1 MAKQV
6 KLTENELRQLIRES
20 VHASLNEAGWGDRF
34 RNLGNKF
41 KNAFKRKN
49 DDDDFYNYHEPIS
62 NDDMYEPVSIDD
74 EEPRNETPYSYSQ
87 QPSQTIAPNPNN
99 MDDWNEENYD
109 NHDEEGESNGLFD
122 QDEPRTIDSFT
133 NIQPQQDEQPQ
144 NTQQQEEQPQNTQQ
158 QEEQPQNTQQQQA
171 QPQQQEE
178 PAQPQYQRGAKYH
191 VNFTRENEEMFNQH
205 ITPTYNNL
213 NNVIKSLGALR
224 QIGEYNYNKASSIF
238 NTWGQ
243 SNYNGGQQAFKAV
256 CQQIDSIMPTL
267 QNLKAE
273 MKNVL
278 KANGVRDTEDYQ
290 HYNMEEQRIR
300 RIVSNSL
307 QKILRESKR
316 R

>member
-1 MAKQV
+1 MSKQV

-20 VHASLNEAGWGDRF
+20 IQASLNEAGWGDRF

-41 KNAFKRKN
+41 KNAFNRKN
-49 DDDDFYNYHEPIS
+49 NDEEPSYLSNY
-62 NDDMYEPVSIDD
+62 DTYEPVNIDN

-87 QPSQTIAPNPNN
+87 QPSQTITPNPIN
-99 MDDWNEENYD
+99 MDDWNGENYS
-109 NHDEEGESNGLFD
+109 NHDEEGESNGLFN
-122 QDEPRTIDSFT
+122 QEEPETVDLFA
-133 NIQPQQDEQPQ
+133 NNQPQQD
-144 NTQQQEEQPQNTQQ
+144 EQPQNTQQ

-224 QIGEYNYNKASSIF
+224 QIGEYNYNQASSIF

-307 QKILRESKR
+307 QKILKESKR

>member
-1 MAKQV
+1 MSKQV

-20 VHASLNEAGWGDRF
+20 VQASLNEAGWGDRF
-34 RNLGNKF
+34 RNLGNKL
-41 KNAFKRKN
+41 KNAFNRKN
-49 DDDDFYNYHEPIS
+49 NDEEPSYLSNY
-62 NDDMYEPVSIDD
+62 DTYEPVNIDN

-87 QPSQTIAPNPNN
+87 QPSQTITPNPIN
-99 MDDWNEENYD
+99 MDDWNGENYS
-109 NHDEEGESNGLFD
+109 NHDEEGESNGLFN
-122 QDEPRTIDSFT
+122 QEEPETVDLFA
-133 NIQPQQDEQPQ
+133 NNQPQQDA
-144 NTQQQEEQPQNTQQ
+144 QPQNTQQ

-171 QPQQQEE
+171 QPQQQAE

-191 VNFTRENEEMFNQH
+191 VNFTKENEEMFNNH

-224 QIGEYNYNKASSIF
+224 QIGEYNYNQASSIF

-243 SNYNGGQQAFKAV
+243 NNYNGGQQAFKAV

>member
-1 MAKQV
+1 MSKQV

-20 VHASLNEAGWGDRF
+20 VQASLNEAGWGDRF

-41 KNAFKRKN
+41 KNAFNRKN
-49 DDDDFYNYHEPIS
+49 NDEEPSYLSNYDTYEPI
-62 NDDMYEPVSIDD
+62 NIDD
-74 EEPRNETPYSYSQ
+74 EEPRNETPYSYNQ
-87 QPSQTIAPNPNN
+87 QPSQTITPNPIN
-99 MDDWNEENYD
+99 MDDWNGENYS
-109 NHDEEGESNGLFD
+109 NHDEEGETNGLFN
-122 QDEPRTIDSFT
+122 QEEPETVDLFA
-133 NIQPQQDEQPQ
+133 NNQPQQDEQPQ
-144 NTQQQEEQPQNTQQ
+144 NI
-158 QEEQPQNTQQQQA
+158 QQQQA
-171 QPQQQEE
+171 QPQQQAE
-178 PAQPQYQRGAKYH
+178 PTQPQYQRGAKYH
-191 VNFTRENEEMFNQH
+191 VNFTKENEEMFNNH

-224 QIGEYNYNKASSIF
+224 QIGEYNYNQASSIF

-243 SNYNGGQQAFKAV
+243 NNYNGGQSAFKSV

-278 KANGVRDTEDYQ
+278 KANGVRDAEDYR

>member
-1 MAKQV
+1 MSKQV

-20 VHASLNEAGWGDRF
+20 VQASLNEAGWGDRF

-41 KNAFKRKN
+41 KNAFNRKN
-49 DDDDFYNYHEPIS
+49 NDEEPSYLSNY
-62 NDDMYEPVSIDD
+62 DTYEPVNIDD
-74 EEPRNETPYSYSQ
+74 EVPRNETPYSYSQ
-87 QPSQTIAPNPNN
+87 QPSQTITPNPIN
-99 MDDWNEENYD
+99 MDDWNGENYS
-109 NHDEEGESNGLFD
+109 NHDEEGETNGLFN
-122 QDEPRTIDSFT
+122 QEEPETVDLFT
-133 NIQPQQDEQPQ
+133 NNQPQQDEQPQ
-144 NTQQQEEQPQNTQQ
+144 NI
-158 QEEQPQNTQQQQA
+158 QQQQA
-171 QPQQQEE
+171 QPQQQAE

-191 VNFTRENEEMFNQH
+191 VNFTKENEEMFNNH

-224 QIGEYNYNKASSIF
+224 QIGEYNYNQASSIF

-243 SNYNGGQQAFKAV
+243 NNYNGGQSAFKSV

-278 KANGVRDTEDYQ
+278 KANGVRDAEDYR

>member
-1 MAKQV
+1 MSKQV

-20 VHASLNEAGWGDRF
+20 VQASLNEAGWGDRF

-41 KNAFKRKN
+41 KNAFNRKN
-49 DDDDFYNYHEPIS
+49 NDEEPSYLSNY
-62 NDDMYEPVSIDD
+62 DTYEPVNIDN

-87 QPSQTIAPNPNN
+87 QPSQTITPNPIN
-99 MDDWNEENYD
+99 MDDWNGENYS
-109 NHDEEGESNGLFD
+109 NHDEEGESNGLFN
-122 QDEPRTIDSFT
+122 QEEPETVDLFA
-133 NIQPQQDEQPQ
+133 NNQPQQD
-144 NTQQQEEQPQNTQQ
+144 
-158 QEEQPQNTQQQQA
+158 EQPQNTQQQQA
-171 QPQQQEE
+171 QPQQQSE

-191 VNFTRENEEMFNQH
+191 VNFTKENEEMFNQH

-224 QIGEYNYNKASSIF
+224 QIGEYNYNQASSIF

-243 SNYNGGQQAFKAV
+243 NNYNGGQSAFKSV

-278 KANGVRDTEDYQ
+278 KANGVRDAEDYR
-290 HYNMEEQRIR
+290 HYNMEEHRIR

>member
-1 MAKQV
+1 MSKQV

-20 VHASLNEAGWGDRF
+20 VQASLNEAGWGDRF

-41 KNAFKRKN
+41 KNAFNRKN
-49 DDDDFYNYHEPIS
+49 NDEEPSYLSNY
-62 NDDMYEPVSIDD
+62 DTYEPVNIDD

-87 QPSQTIAPNPNN
+87 QPSQTITPNPIN
-99 MDDWNEENYD
+99 MDDWNGENYG
-109 NHDEEGESNGLFD
+109 NHDEEGESNDLFN
-122 QDEPRTIDSFT
+122 QEEPETVDLFA
-133 NIQPQQDEQPQ
+133 NNQPQQD
-144 NTQQQEEQPQNTQQ
+144 
-158 QEEQPQNTQQQQA
+158 EQPQNTQQQQA
-171 QPQQQEE
+171 QPQQQAE

-191 VNFTRENEEMFNQH
+191 VNFTKENEEMFNNH

-224 QIGEYNYNKASSIF
+224 QIGEYNYNQASSIF

-243 SNYNGGQQAFKAV
+243 NNYNGGQQAFKAV

-316 R
+316 

>member
-1 MAKQV
+1 MSKQV

-20 VHASLNEAGWGDRF
+20 VQASLNEAGWGDRF

-41 KNAFKRKN
+41 KNAFNRKN
-49 DDDDFYNYHEPIS
+49 NDEEPSYLSNY
-62 NDDMYEPVSIDD
+62 DTYEPVNIDN

-87 QPSQTIAPNPNN
+87 QPSQTITPNPIN
-99 MDDWNEENYD
+99 MDDWNGENYS
-109 NHDEEGESNGLFD
+109 NHDEEGESNGLFN
-122 QDEPRTIDSFT
+122 QEEPETVDLFA
-133 NIQPQQDEQPQ
+133 NNQPQQDEQPQ

-158 QEEQPQNTQQQQA
+158 QA
-171 QPQQQEE
+171 QPQQQAE

-191 VNFTRENEEMFNQH
+191 VNFTKENEEMFNNH

-224 QIGEYNYNKASSIF
+224 QIGEYNYNQASSIF

-243 SNYNGGQQAFKAV
+243 NNYNGGQSAFKSV

-278 KANGVRDTEDYQ
+278 KANGVRDAEDYR

>member
-158 QEEQPQNTQQQQA
+158 QQA

-178 PAQPQYQRGAKYH
+178 PAKPQYQRGAKYH
-191 VNFTRENEEMFNQH
+191 VNFTRENEEMFNNH

-224 QIGEYNYNKASSIF
+224 QIGEYNYNQASSIF

>member
-1 MAKQV
+1 MSKQV

-20 VHASLNEAGWGDRF
+20 VQASLNEAGWGDRF

-41 KNAFKRKN
+41 KNAFNRKN
-49 DDDDFYNYHEPIS
+49 NDEEPSYLSNY
-62 NDDMYEPVSIDD
+62 DTYEPVNIDN

-87 QPSQTIAPNPNN
+87 QPSQTITPNPIN
-99 MDDWNEENYD
+99 MDDWNGEIYN
-109 NHDEEGESNGLFD
+109 NHDEEGESNGLFN
-122 QDEPRTIDSFT
+122 QEEPETVDLFA
-133 NIQPQQDEQPQ
+133 NNQPQQA
-144 NTQQQEEQPQNTQQ
+144 EQPQNTQQ

-171 QPQQQEE
+171 QPQQQAE

-191 VNFTRENEEMFNQH
+191 VNFTKENEEMFNNH

-224 QIGEYNYNKASSIF
+224 QIGEYNYNQASSIF

-243 SNYNGGQQAFKAV
+243 NNYNGGQSAFKSV

-278 KANGVRDTEDYQ
+278 KANGVRDAEDYR

>member
-1 MAKQV
+1 MSKQV

-20 VHASLNEAGWGDRF
+20 VQASLNEAGWGDRF

-41 KNAFKRKN
+41 KNAFNRKN
-49 DDDDFYNYHEPIS
+49 NDEEPSYLSNY
-62 NDDMYEPVSIDD
+62 DTYEPVNIDN

-87 QPSQTIAPNPNN
+87 QPSQTITPNPIN
-99 MDDWNEENYD
+99 MDDWNGENYS
-109 NHDEEGESNGLFD
+109 NHDEEGESNGLFN
-122 QDEPRTIDSFT
+122 QEEPETVDLFA
-133 NIQPQQDEQPQ
+133 NNQPQQD
-144 NTQQQEEQPQNTQQ
+144 
-158 QEEQPQNTQQQQA
+158 EQPQNTQQQQA
-171 QPQQQEE
+171 QPQQQAE

-191 VNFTRENEEMFNQH
+191 VNFTKENEEMFNNH

-224 QIGEYNYNKASSIF
+224 QIGEYNYNQASSIF

-243 SNYNGGQQAFKAV
+243 SNYNGGQSAFKSV

-278 KANGVRDTEDYQ
+278 KANGVRDAEDYR

>member
-1 MAKQV
+1 MSKQV

-20 VHASLNEAGWGDRF
+20 VQASLNEAGWGDRF

-41 KNAFKRKN
+41 KNAFNRKN
-49 DDDDFYNYHEPIS
+49 NDEEHSYLSNY
-62 NDDMYEPVSIDD
+62 DTYEPVNIDN
-74 EEPRNETPYSYSQ
+74 EEPRSETPYSYSQ
-87 QPSQTIAPNPNN
+87 QPSQTITPNPIN
-99 MDDWNEENYD
+99 MDDWNGENYS
-109 NHDEEGESNGLFD
+109 NHDEEGETNGLFN
-122 QDEPRTIDSFT
+122 QEEPETVDLFA
-133 NIQPQQDEQPQ
+133 NNQPQQDEQPQ

-158 QEEQPQNTQQQQA
+158 QQAQTQQQA
-171 QPQQQEE
+171 E

-191 VNFTRENEEMFNQH
+191 VNFTKENEEMFNNH

-224 QIGEYNYNKASSIF
+224 QIGEYNYNQASSIF

-243 SNYNGGQQAFKAV
+243 NNYNGGQSAFKSV

-278 KANGVRDTEDYQ
+278 KANGVRDAEDYR

>member
-1 MAKQV
+1 MSKQV

-20 VHASLNEAGWGDRF
+20 IQASLNEAGWGDRF

-41 KNAFKRKN
+41 KNAFNRKN
-49 DDDDFYNYHEPIS
+49 NDEEPSYLSNY
-62 NDDMYEPVSIDD
+62 DTYEPVNIDN

-87 QPSQTIAPNPNN
+87 QPSQTITPNPIN
-99 MDDWNEENYD
+99 MDDWNGENYS
-109 NHDEEGESNGLFD
+109 NHDEEGESNGLFN
-122 QDEPRTIDSFT
+122 QEEPETVDLFA
-133 NIQPQQDEQPQ
+133 NNQQQQDG
-144 NTQQQEEQPQNTQQ
+144 QPQNTQQ

-171 QPQQQEE
+171 QPQQQVE

-191 VNFTRENEEMFNQH
+191 VNFTKENEEMFNNH

-224 QIGEYNYNKASSIF
+224 QIGEYNYNQASSIF

-243 SNYNGGQQAFKAV
+243 NNYNGGQSAFKSV

-278 KANGVRDTEDYQ
+278 KANGVRDAEDYR

>member
-1 MAKQV
+1 MSKQV

-20 VHASLNEAGWGDRF
+20 VQASLNEAGWGDRF

-41 KNAFKRKN
+41 KNAFNRKN
-49 DDDDFYNYHEPIS
+49 NDEEPSYLSNY
-62 NDDMYEPVSIDD
+62 DTYEPVNIDD

-87 QPSQTIAPNPNN
+87 QPSQTITPNPIN
-99 MDDWNEENYD
+99 MDDWNGENYS
-109 NHDEEGESNGLFD
+109 NHDEEGESNGLFN
-122 QDEPRTIDSFT
+122 QEEPETVDLFA
-133 NIQPQQDEQPQ
+133 NNQPQQD
-144 NTQQQEEQPQNTQQ
+144 EQPQNTQQ

-171 QPQQQEE
+171 QPQQQAE

-191 VNFTRENEEMFNQH
+191 VNFTKENEEMFNNH

-224 QIGEYNYNKASSIF
+224 QIGEYNYNQASSIF

>member
-1 MAKQV
+1 MSKQV

-20 VHASLNEAGWGDRF
+20 VQASLNEAGWGDRF

-41 KNAFKRKN
+41 KNAFNRKN
-49 DDDDFYNYHEPIS
+49 NDEEPSYLSNY
-62 NDDMYEPVSIDD
+62 DTYEPVNIDD
-74 EEPRNETPYSYSQ
+74 EEPRNETPYSYNQ
-87 QPSQTIAPNPNN
+87 QPSQTITPNPIN
-99 MDDWNEENYD
+99 MDDWNGENYN
-109 NHDEEGESNGLFD
+109 NHDEEGETNGLFN
-122 QDEPRTIDSFT
+122 QEEPETVDLFA
-133 NIQPQQDEQPQ
+133 NNQPQQDEQPQ
-144 NTQQQEEQPQNTQQ
+144 NI
-158 QEEQPQNTQQQQA
+158 QQQQA
-171 QPQQQEE
+171 QPQQQAE

-191 VNFTRENEEMFNQH
+191 VNFTKENEEMFNQH

-224 QIGEYNYNKASSIF
+224 QIGEYNYNQASSIF

-307 QKILRESKR
+307 QKILHESKR
-316 R
+316 

>member
-1 MAKQV
+1 MSKQV

-20 VHASLNEAGWGDRF
+20 VQASLNEAGWGDRF

-41 KNAFKRKN
+41 KNAFNRKN
-49 DDDDFYNYHEPIS
+49 NDEEPSYLSNY
-62 NDDMYEPVSIDD
+62 DTYEPVNIDN

-87 QPSQTIAPNPNN
+87 QPSQTITPNPIN
-99 MDDWNEENYD
+99 MDDWNGGNYS
-109 NHDEEGESNGLFD
+109 NHNEEGETNGLFN
-122 QDEPRTIDSFT
+122 QEEPETVDLFA
-133 NIQPQQDEQPQ
+133 NNQPQQD
-144 NTQQQEEQPQNTQQ
+144 EQPQNTQQ

-224 QIGEYNYNKASSIF
+224 QIGEYNYNQASSIF

>member
-20 VHASLNEAGWGDRF
+20 VQASLNEAGWGDRF
-34 RNLGNKF
+34 RNLGNKL
-41 KNAFKRKN
+41 KNAFNRKN
-49 DDDDFYNYHEPIS
+49 NDEEPSYLSNY
-62 NDDMYEPVSIDD
+62 DTYEPVNIDN

-87 QPSQTIAPNPNN
+87 QPSQTITPNPIN
-99 MDDWNEENYD
+99 MDDWNGENYS
-109 NHDEEGESNGLFD
+109 NHDEEGESNGLFN
-122 QDEPRTIDSFT
+122 QEEPETVDLFA
-133 NIQPQQDEQPQ
+133 NNQPQQDEQPQ

-158 QEEQPQNTQQQQA
+158 QQAQTQQQA
-171 QPQQQEE
+171 E

-191 VNFTRENEEMFNQH
+191 VNFTKENEEMFNNH

-224 QIGEYNYNKASSIF
+224 QIGEYNYNQASSIF

>member
-1 MAKQV
+1 MSKQV

-20 VHASLNEAGWGDRF
+20 VQASLNEAGWGDRF

-41 KNAFKRKN
+41 KNAFNRKN
-49 DDDDFYNYHEPIS
+49 NDEEPSYLSNY
-62 NDDMYEPVSIDD
+62 DTYEPVNIDD
-74 EEPRNETPYSYSQ
+74 EEPRNETPYSYNQ
-87 QPSQTIAPNPNN
+87 QPSQTITPNPIN
-99 MDDWNEENYD
+99 MDDWNGENYS
-109 NHDEEGESNGLFD
+109 NHDEEGETNGLF
-122 QDEPRTIDSFT
+122 
-133 NIQPQQDEQPQ
+133 N
-144 NTQQQEEQPQNTQQ
+144 QEEPETVDLFANNQPQ

-171 QPQQQEE
+171 QPQQQAE

-191 VNFTRENEEMFNQH
+191 VNFTKENEEMFNNH

-224 QIGEYNYNKASSIF
+224 QIGEYNYNQASSIF

-243 SNYNGGQQAFKAV
+243 NNYNGGQSAFKSV

>member
-1 MAKQV
+1 MSKQV

-20 VHASLNEAGWGDRF
+20 VQASLNEAGWGDRF

-41 KNAFKRKN
+41 KNAFNRKN
-49 DDDDFYNYHEPIS
+49 NDEEPSYLSNY
-62 NDDMYEPVSIDD
+62 DTYEPVNIDN

-87 QPSQTIAPNPNN
+87 QPSQTITPNPIN
-99 MDDWNEENYD
+99 MDDWNGENYS
-109 NHDEEGESNGLFD
+109 NHDEEGESNGLFN
-122 QDEPRTIDSFT
+122 QEEPETVDLFA
-133 NIQPQQDEQPQ
+133 NNQPQQDEQPQ

-158 QEEQPQNTQQQQA
+158 QQS
-171 QPQQQEE
+171 QPQQQAE

-191 VNFTRENEEMFNQH
+191 VNFTKENEEMFNNH

-224 QIGEYNYNKASSIF
+224 QIGEYNYNQASSIF

-278 KANGVRDTEDYQ
+278 KANGVRDAEDYR

>member
-1 MAKQV
+1 MSKQV

-20 VHASLNEAGWGDRF
+20 VQASLNEAGWGDRF

-41 KNAFKRKN
+41 KNAFNRKN
-49 DDDDFYNYHEPIS
+49 NDEEPSYLSNY
-62 NDDMYEPVSIDD
+62 DTYEPVNIDD

-87 QPSQTIAPNPNN
+87 QPSQTITPNPIN
-99 MDDWNEENYD
+99 MDDWNGENYS
-109 NHDEEGESNGLFD
+109 NHDEEGEPNDLFN
-122 QDEPRTIDSFT
+122 QEEPETVDLFA
-133 NIQPQQDEQPQ
+133 NNQPQQD
-144 NTQQQEEQPQNTQQ
+144 
-158 QEEQPQNTQQQQA
+158 EQPQNTQQQQA
-171 QPQQQEE
+171 QPQQQAA

-191 VNFTRENEEMFNQH
+191 VNFTKENEEMFNNH

-224 QIGEYNYNKASSIF
+224 QIGEYNYNQASSIF

-243 SNYNGGQQAFKAV
+243 NNYNGGQQAFKAV

>member
-1 MAKQV
+1 MSKQV

-20 VHASLNEAGWGDRF
+20 VQASLNEAGWGDRF

-41 KNAFKRKN
+41 KNAFNRKN
-49 DDDDFYNYHEPIS
+49 NDEEPSYLSNY
-62 NDDMYEPVSIDD
+62 DTYEPVNIDD

-87 QPSQTIAPNPNN
+87 QPSQTITPSPIN
-99 MDDWNEENYD
+99 MDDWNGENYS
-109 NHDEEGESNGLFD
+109 NHDEEGESNDLFN
-122 QDEPRTIDSFT
+122 QEEPETVDLFA
-133 NIQPQQDEQPQ
+133 NNQPQQDEQPQ
-144 NTQQQEEQPQNTQQ
+144 NTQQQEA
-158 QEEQPQNTQQQQA
+158 QPQNTQQQQA
-171 QPQQQEE
+171 QPQQQAE

-191 VNFTRENEEMFNQH
+191 VNFTKENEEMFNNH

-224 QIGEYNYNKASSIF
+224 QIGEYNYNQASSIF

-278 KANGVRDTEDYQ
+278 KANGVRDAEDYR

-307 QKILRESKR
+307 QKILHESKR
-316 R
+316 

>member
-1 MAKQV
+1 MSKQV

-20 VHASLNEAGWGDRF
+20 VQASLNEAGWGDRF

-41 KNAFKRKN
+41 KNAFNRKN
-49 DDDDFYNYHEPIS
+49 NDEEPSYLSNY
-62 NDDMYEPVSIDD
+62 DTYEPVNIDN

-87 QPSQTIAPNPNN
+87 QPSQTITPNPIN
-99 MDDWNEENYD
+99 MDDWNGENYS
-109 NHDEEGESNGLFD
+109 NHDEEGETNGLFN
-122 QDEPRTIDSFT
+122 QEEPETVDLFA
-133 NIQPQQDEQPQ
+133 NNQPQQDEQPQ
-144 NTQQQEEQPQNTQQ
+144 NTQQQEA
-158 QEEQPQNTQQQQA
+158 QPQNTQQQQA
-171 QPQQQEE
+171 QPQQQAE

-191 VNFTRENEEMFNQH
+191 VNFTKENEEMFNNH

-224 QIGEYNYNKASSIF
+224 QIGEYNYNQASSIF

-278 KANGVRDTEDYQ
+278 KANGVRDAEDYR

>member
-1 MAKQV
+1 MSKQV

-20 VHASLNEAGWGDRF
+20 VQASLNEAGWGDRF

-41 KNAFKRKN
+41 KNAFNRKN
-49 DDDDFYNYHEPIS
+49 NDEEPSYLSNY
-62 NDDMYEPVSIDD
+62 DTYEPVNIDD
-74 EEPRNETPYSYSQ
+74 EEPRNETPYSYNQ
-87 QPSQTIAPNPNN
+87 QPSQTITPNPIN
-99 MDDWNEENYD
+99 MDDWNGEIYN
-109 NHDEEGESNGLFD
+109 NHDEEGESNGLFN
-122 QDEPRTIDSFT
+122 QEEPETVDLFA
-133 NIQPQQDEQPQ
+133 NNQPQQD
-144 NTQQQEEQPQNTQQ
+144 
-158 QEEQPQNTQQQQA
+158 EQPQNTQQQQA
-171 QPQQQEE
+171 QPQQQAE

-191 VNFTRENEEMFNQH
+191 VNFTKENEEMFNNH

-224 QIGEYNYNKASSIF
+224 QIGEYNYNQASSIF

-243 SNYNGGQQAFKAV
+243 NNYNGGQSAFKSV

>member
-87 QPSQTIAPNPNN
+87 QPSQTITPNPIN
-99 MDDWNEENYD
+99 MDDWNEENYN

-144 NTQQQEEQPQNTQQ
+144 NTQQQEEQP
-158 QEEQPQNTQQQQA
+158 
-171 QPQQQEE
+171 
-178 PAQPQYQRGAKYH
+178 
-191 VNFTRENEEMFNQH
+191 
-205 ITPTYNNL
+205 
-213 NNVIKSLGALR
+213 
-224 QIGEYNYNKASSIF
+224 
-238 NTWGQ
+238 
-243 SNYNGGQQAFKAV
+243 
-256 CQQIDSIMPTL
+256 
-267 QNLKAE
+267 
-273 MKNVL
+273 
-278 KANGVRDTEDYQ
+278 
-290 HYNMEEQRIR
+290 
-300 RIVSNSL
+300 
-307 QKILRESKR
+307 
-316 R
+316 

>member
-1 MAKQV
+1 MSKQV

-20 VHASLNEAGWGDRF
+20 VHASLNEAGWGDKF

-49 DDDDFYNYHEPIS
+49 DDDDFYNYHEPTS

-87 QPSQTIAPNPNN
+87 QPSQTITPNPIN

-109 NHDEEGESNGLFD
+109 NHDEEGESNGLFN

-133 NIQPQQDEQPQ
+133 NIQPQQ
-144 NTQQQEEQPQNTQQ
+144 
-158 QEEQPQNTQQQQA
+158 A
-171 QPQQQEE
+171 QPQQQKE

-224 QIGEYNYNKASSIF
+224 QIGEYNYNQASSIF

-307 QKILRESKR
+307 QKILKESKR

>member
-1 MAKQV
+1 MSKQV

-20 VHASLNEAGWGDRF
+20 VQASLNEAGWGDRF

-49 DDDDFYNYHEPIS
+49 NDEEPSYLSNY
-62 NDDMYEPVSIDD
+62 DTYEPVNIDN

-87 QPSQTIAPNPNN
+87 QPSQTITPNPIN
-99 MDDWNEENYD
+99 MDDWNGENYS
-109 NHDEEGESNGLFD
+109 NHDEEGETNGLFN
-122 QDEPRTIDSFT
+122 QEEPETVDLFA
-133 NIQPQQDEQPQ
+133 NNQQQQDEQPQ
-144 NTQQQEEQPQNTQQ
+144 NTQQQEK
-158 QEEQPQNTQQQQA
+158 QPQNTQQQQA
-171 QPQQQEE
+171 QTQQQAE

-191 VNFTRENEEMFNQH
+191 VNFTKENEEMFNNH

-224 QIGEYNYNKASSIF
+224 QIGEYNYNQASSIF

-243 SNYNGGQQAFKAV
+243 NNYNGGQSAFKSV

-278 KANGVRDTEDYQ
+278 KANGVRDAEDYR

>member
-1 MAKQV
+1 MSKQV

-20 VHASLNEAGWGDRF
+20 VQASLNEAGWGDRF

-41 KNAFKRKN
+41 KNAFNRKN
-49 DDDDFYNYHEPIS
+49 NDEEPSYLSNY
-62 NDDMYEPVSIDD
+62 DTYEPVNIDD
-74 EEPRNETPYSYSQ
+74 EEPRNETPYSYNQ
-87 QPSQTIAPNPNN
+87 QPSQTITPNPIN
-99 MDDWNEENYD
+99 MDDWNGENYS
-109 NHDEEGESNGLFD
+109 NHDEEGESNGLFN
-122 QDEPRTIDSFT
+122 QEEPETVDLFA
-133 NIQPQQDEQPQ
+133 NNQPQQD
-144 NTQQQEEQPQNTQQ
+144 EQPQNTQQ

-171 QPQQQEE
+171 QPQQQAE

-191 VNFTRENEEMFNQH
+191 VNFTKENEEMFNQH

-224 QIGEYNYNKASSIF
+224 QIGEYNYNQASSIF

-307 QKILRESKR
+307 QKILHESKR
-316 R
+316 K

>member
-1 MAKQV
+1 MSKQV

-20 VHASLNEAGWGDRF
+20 VQASLNEAGWGDRF

-41 KNAFKRKN
+41 KNAFNRKN
-49 DDDDFYNYHEPIS
+49 NDEEPSYLSNY
-62 NDDMYEPVSIDD
+62 DTYEPVNIDN

-87 QPSQTIAPNPNN
+87 QPSQTITPNPIN
-99 MDDWNEENYD
+99 MDDWNGENYS
-109 NHDEEGESNGLFD
+109 NHDEEGESNDLFN
-122 QDEPRTIDSFT
+122 QEEPEPVDLFA
-133 NIQPQQDEQPQ
+133 NNQPQQDEQPQ

-158 QEEQPQNTQQQQA
+158 QQAQTQQQA
-171 QPQQQEE
+171 E

-191 VNFTRENEEMFNQH
+191 VNFTKENEEMFNNH

-224 QIGEYNYNKASSIF
+224 QIGEYNYNQASSIF

-243 SNYNGGQQAFKAV
+243 NNYNGGQSAFKSV

-278 KANGVRDTEDYQ
+278 KANGVRDAEDYR

>member
-1 MAKQV
+1 MSKQV

-20 VHASLNEAGWGDRF
+20 VQASLNEAGWGDRF

-41 KNAFKRKN
+41 KNAFNRKN
-49 DDDDFYNYHEPIS
+49 NDEEPSYLSNY
-62 NDDMYEPVSIDD
+62 DTYEPVNIDN

-87 QPSQTIAPNPNN
+87 QPSQTITPNPIN
-99 MDDWNEENYD
+99 MDDWNGENYS
-109 NHDEEGESNGLFD
+109 NHDEEGESNGLFN
-122 QDEPRTIDSFT
+122 QEEPETVDLFA
-133 NIQPQQDEQPQ
+133 NNQPQQD
-144 NTQQQEEQPQNTQQ
+144 EQPQNTQQ

-171 QPQQQEE
+171 QPQQQAE
-178 PAQPQYQRGAKYH
+178 PAQPQYKRGAKYH
-191 VNFTRENEEMFNQH
+191 VNFTKENEEMFNNH

-224 QIGEYNYNKASSIF
+224 QIGEYNYNQASSIF

-278 KANGVRDTEDYQ
+278 KANGVRDAEDYR

>member
-1 MAKQV
+1 MSKQV

-20 VHASLNEAGWGDRF
+20 VQASLNEAGWGDRF

-41 KNAFKRKN
+41 KNTFNRKN
-49 DDDDFYNYHEPIS
+49 NDEEPSYLSNY
-62 NDDMYEPVSIDD
+62 DTYEPVNIDN

-87 QPSQTIAPNPNN
+87 QPSQTITPNPIN
-99 MDDWNEENYD
+99 MDDWNGENYS
-109 NHDEEGESNGLFD
+109 NHDEEGESNGLFN
-122 QDEPRTIDSFT
+122 QEEPETVDLFA
-133 NIQPQQDEQPQ
+133 NNQPQQDEQPQ

-158 QEEQPQNTQQQQA
+158 QQAQTQQQA
-171 QPQQQEE
+171 E

-191 VNFTRENEEMFNQH
+191 VNFTKENEEMFNNH

-224 QIGEYNYNKASSIF
+224 QIGEYNYNQASSIF

-243 SNYNGGQQAFKAV
+243 NNYNGGQSAFKSV

-278 KANGVRDTEDYQ
+278 KANGVRDAEDYR

>member
-1 MAKQV
+1 MSKQV

-20 VHASLNEAGWGDRF
+20 VQASLNEAGWGDRF

-41 KNAFKRKN
+41 KNAFNRKN
-49 DDDDFYNYHEPIS
+49 NDEEPSYLSNY
-62 NDDMYEPVSIDD
+62 DAYEPVNIDN

-87 QPSQTIAPNPNN
+87 QPSQTITPNPIN
-99 MDDWNEENYD
+99 MDDWNGENYS
-109 NHDEEGESNGLFD
+109 NHDEEGESNGLFN
-122 QDEPRTIDSFT
+122 QEEPETVDLFA
-133 NIQPQQDEQPQ
+133 NNQPQQD
-144 NTQQQEEQPQNTQQ
+144 
-158 QEEQPQNTQQQQA
+158 EQPQNTQQQQA
-171 QPQQQEE
+171 QPQQQVE

-191 VNFTRENEEMFNQH
+191 VNFTKENEEMFNNH

-224 QIGEYNYNKASSIF
+224 QIGEYNYNQASSIF

-243 SNYNGGQQAFKAV
+243 NNYNGGQSAFKSV

-278 KANGVRDTEDYQ
+278 KANGVRDAEDYR

>member
-1 MAKQV
+1 MSKQV

-20 VHASLNEAGWGDRF
+20 VQASLNEAGWGDRF

-41 KNAFKRKN
+41 KNAFNRKN
-49 DDDDFYNYHEPIS
+49 NDEEPSYLSNY
-62 NDDMYEPVSIDD
+62 DTYEPVNIDN
-74 EEPRNETPYSYSQ
+74 EEPRSETPYSYSQ
-87 QPSQTIAPNPNN
+87 QPSQTITPNPIN
-99 MDDWNEENYD
+99 MDDWNGENYS
-109 NHDEEGESNGLFD
+109 NHDEEGETNGLFN
-122 QDEPRTIDSFT
+122 QEEPETVDLFA
-133 NIQPQQDEQPQ
+133 NNQPQQDEQSQ
-144 NTQQQEEQPQNTQQ
+144 NTKQ

-171 QPQQQEE
+171 QPQQQAE

-191 VNFTRENEEMFNQH
+191 VNFTKENEEMFNNH

-224 QIGEYNYNKASSIF
+224 QIGEYNYNQASSIF

-243 SNYNGGQQAFKAV
+243 NNYNGGQSAFKSV

-278 KANGVRDTEDYQ
+278 KANGVRDAEDYR

>member
-1 MAKQV
+1 MSKQV

-20 VHASLNEAGWGDRF
+20 VQASLNEAGWGDRF

-41 KNAFKRKN
+41 KNAFNRKN
-49 DDDDFYNYHEPIS
+49 NDEEPSYLSNY
-62 NDDMYEPVSIDD
+62 DTYEPVNFDD
-74 EEPRNETPYSYSQ
+74 EETRNETPYSYSQ
-87 QPSQTIAPNPNN
+87 QPSQTITPNPIN
-99 MDDWNEENYD
+99 MDDWNGEIYN
-109 NHDEEGESNGLFD
+109 NHDEEGESNGLFN
-122 QDEPRTIDSFT
+122 QEEPETVDLFA
-133 NIQPQQDEQPQ
+133 NNQPQQDEQPQ
-144 NTQQQEEQPQNTQQ
+144 NTHQ

-171 QPQQQEE
+171 QPQQQAE

-191 VNFTRENEEMFNQH
+191 VNFTKENEEMFNNH

-224 QIGEYNYNKASSIF
+224 QIGEYNYNQASSIF

-243 SNYNGGQQAFKAV
+243 NNYNGGQSAFKSV

-278 KANGVRDTEDYQ
+278 KANGVRDAEDYR

>member
-20 VHASLNEAGWGDRF
+20 VHASLNEAGWGDKF

-49 DDDDFYNYHEPIS
+49 DDDGFYNYHEPIS

-74 EEPRNETPYSYSQ
+74 EEPRNETPYRYSQ
-87 QPSQTIAPNPNN
+87 QPSQTITPNPIN
-99 MDDWNEENYD
+99 MDDWNKENYN

-144 NTQQQEEQPQNTQQ
+144 NTQQQEE
-158 QEEQPQNTQQQQA
+158 
-171 QPQQQEE
+171 

-191 VNFTRENEEMFNQH
+191 VNFTRENEEMFNNH

>member
-1 MAKQV
+1 MSKQV

-20 VHASLNEAGWGDRF
+20 VQASLNEAGWGDRF

-41 KNAFKRKN
+41 KNAFNRKN
-49 DDDDFYNYHEPIS
+49 NDEEPSYLSNY
-62 NDDMYEPVSIDD
+62 DTYEPVNIDN

-87 QPSQTIAPNPNN
+87 QPSQTITPNPIN
-99 MDDWNEENYD
+99 MDDWNGENYS
-109 NHDEEGESNGLFD
+109 NHDEEGETNGLFN
-122 QDEPRTIDSFT
+122 QEEPETVDLFA
-133 NIQPQQDEQPQ
+133 NNQPQQDEQPQ

-158 QEEQPQNTQQQQA
+158 QQAQTQQQA
-171 QPQQQEE
+171 E

-191 VNFTRENEEMFNQH
+191 VNFTKENEEMFNNH

-224 QIGEYNYNKASSIF
+224 QIGEYNYNQASSIF

-243 SNYNGGQQAFKAV
+243 NNYNGGQSAFKSV

-278 KANGVRDTEDYQ
+278 KANGVRDAEDYR

-307 QKILRESKR
+307 QKILHESKR
-316 R
+316 

>member
-1 MAKQV
+1 MSKQV

-20 VHASLNEAGWGDRF
+20 VQASLNEAGWGDRF

-41 KNAFKRKN
+41 KNAFNRKN
-49 DDDDFYNYHEPIS
+49 NDEKPSYLSNY
-62 NDDMYEPVSIDD
+62 DTYEPVNIDN
-74 EEPRNETPYSYSQ
+74 EEPRNETPYSYNQ
-87 QPSQTIAPNPNN
+87 QPSQTITPNPIN
-99 MDDWNEENYD
+99 MDDWNGENYS
-109 NHDEEGESNGLFD
+109 NHDEEGETNGLFNQEGPETVD
-122 QDEPRTIDSFT
+122 LFA
-133 NIQPQQDEQPQ
+133 NNQPQQD
-144 NTQQQEEQPQNTQQ
+144 EQPQNTQQ

-171 QPQQQEE
+171 QPQQQAE

-191 VNFTRENEEMFNQH
+191 VNFTKENEEMFNNH

-224 QIGEYNYNKASSIF
+224 QIGEYNYNQASSIF

-243 SNYNGGQQAFKAV
+243 NNYNGGQSAFKSV

-278 KANGVRDTEDYQ
+278 KANGVRDAEDYR

>member
-1 MAKQV
+1 MSKQV

-20 VHASLNEAGWGDRF
+20 VQASLNEAGWGDRF

-41 KNAFKRKN
+41 KNAFNRKN
-49 DDDDFYNYHEPIS
+49 NDEEPSYLSNY
-62 NDDMYEPVSIDD
+62 DTYEPVNIDN

-87 QPSQTIAPNPNN
+87 QPSQTITPNPIN
-99 MDDWNEENYD
+99 MDDWNGEIYN
-109 NHDEEGESNGLFD
+109 NHDEEGESNGLFN
-122 QDEPRTIDSFT
+122 QEEPETVDLFA
-133 NIQPQQDEQPQ
+133 NNQPQQDEQPQ
-144 NTQQQEEQPQNTQQ
+144 NTHQ

-171 QPQQQEE
+171 QPQQQAE

-191 VNFTRENEEMFNQH
+191 VNFTKENEEMFNNH

-224 QIGEYNYNKASSIF
+224 QIGEYNYNQASSIF

-243 SNYNGGQQAFKAV
+243 NNYNGGQSAFKSV

-278 KANGVRDTEDYQ
+278 KANGVRDAEDYR

-307 QKILRESKR
+307 QKILHESKR
-316 R
+316 

>member
-1 MAKQV
+1 MSKQV

-20 VHASLNEAGWGDRF
+20 VQASLNEAGWGDRF

-41 KNAFKRKN
+41 KNAFNRKN
-49 DDDDFYNYHEPIS
+49 NDEEPSYLSNY
-62 NDDMYEPVSIDD
+62 DTYEPVNIDN

-87 QPSQTIAPNPNN
+87 QPSQTITPNPIN
-99 MDDWNEENYD
+99 MDDWNGENYS
-109 NHDEEGESNGLFD
+109 NHDEEGETNGLFN
-122 QDEPRTIDSFT
+122 QEEPETVDLFA
-133 NIQPQQDEQPQ
+133 NNQPQQD
-144 NTQQQEEQPQNTQQ
+144 EQPQNTQQ

-171 QPQQQEE
+171 QPQQQAE

-191 VNFTRENEEMFNQH
+191 VNFTKENEEMFNNH

-224 QIGEYNYNKASSIF
+224 QIGEYNYNQASSIF

-278 KANGVRDTEDYQ
+278 KANGVRDAEDYR

>member
-1 MAKQV
+1 MSKQV

-20 VHASLNEAGWGDRF
+20 VQASLNEAGWGDRF

-41 KNAFKRKN
+41 KNAFNRKN
-49 DDDDFYNYHEPIS
+49 NDEEPSYLSNY
-62 NDDMYEPVSIDD
+62 DTYEPVNIDD

-87 QPSQTIAPNPNN
+87 QPSQTITPNPIN
-99 MDDWNEENYD
+99 MDDWNRENYS
-109 NHDEEGESNGLFD
+109 NHDEEGESNDLFN
-122 QDEPRTIDSFT
+122 QEEPETVDLFA
-133 NIQPQQDEQPQ
+133 NNQPQQD
-144 NTQQQEEQPQNTQQ
+144 
-158 QEEQPQNTQQQQA
+158 EQPQNTQQQQA
-171 QPQQQEE
+171 QPQQQAA

-191 VNFTRENEEMFNQH
+191 VNFTKENEEMFNNH

-224 QIGEYNYNKASSIF
+224 QIGEYNYNQASSIF

-243 SNYNGGQQAFKAV
+243 NNYNGGQQAFKAV

>member
-20 VHASLNEAGWGDRF
+20 VHASLNEAGWGDKF

-49 DDDDFYNYHEPIS
+49 DDDGFYNYHEPIS

-158 QEEQPQNTQQQQA
+158 QQA

-191 VNFTRENEEMFNQH
+191 VNFTRENEEMFNNH